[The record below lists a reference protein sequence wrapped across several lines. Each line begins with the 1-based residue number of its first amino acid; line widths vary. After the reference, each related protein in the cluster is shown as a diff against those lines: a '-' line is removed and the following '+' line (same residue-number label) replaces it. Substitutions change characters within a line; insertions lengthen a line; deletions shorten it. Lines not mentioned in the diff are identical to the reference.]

1 VTGDETIEVPPEVKQ
16 PVVPTPTSPL
26 LTSLLKSPSPAA
38 PTAQVVV
45 TTLCLVRQACSDI
58 ATLKN
63 TEAETGLSICFH
75 AVVRMLASSG
85 RYPVQI

>member
-1 VTGDETIEVPPEVKQ
+1 VTGDETSEVPPEVK

-45 TTLCLVRQACSDI
+45 TALCLVKQACSDI

-63 TEAETGLSICFH
+63 AEPETGLSVCIH
-75 AVVRMLASSG
+75 AVVWMLASSG
-85 RYPVQI
+85 RYPIQI